1 MSALASFA
9 SIKAKWAAEVKHYCP
24 GTPIMLLGM
33 KGDLRT
39 SAGGGDSIS
48 GRTHQMV
55 AVTAAQELAKEIG
68 ELFELFN

>member
-9 SIKAKWAAEVKHYCP
+9 NIKAKWAAEVKHYCP

-55 AVTAAQELAKEIG
+55 DVAAAQELAKEIG